1 MKTISTQ
8 QEVLVIT
15 GTSFSRRQWSEKND
29 PTNSQNSEHEALEQA
44 CWNGLIK
51 ELLPELFEKDK
62 NGAVLFLWQICEAES
77 FIELEFSTSP
87 SAYEKIFSV
96 NPYLFMQE
104 KIMS

>member
-15 GTSFSRRQWSEKND
+15 GTSFSLRQWTEKNNTGSL
-29 PTNSQNSEHEALEQA
+29 PESAREELEKA

-51 ELLPELFEKDK
+51 ELLPEIFEKTED
-62 NGAVLFLWQICEAES
+62 GEELFLWQICEANA
-77 FIELEFSTSP
+77 FIELDFSEYPGVT
-87 SAYEKIFSV
+87 EKLFSI

-104 KIMS
+104 KNYN